1 MCRCDAHL
9 RLPSGQVQPEIHVN
23 KEEVGIV
30 GPNLLFPIRTRKL
43 RIQLFHPT
51 PLLPCRG
58 IRTWEPVVQPT
69 VA

>member
-23 KEEVGIV
+23 KEEDETFGL
-30 GPNLLFPIRTRKL
+30 PLFHIRTR
-43 RIQLFHPT
+43 QLCMRLFRPFSSF
-51 PLLPCRG
+51 PVRE
-58 IRTWEPVVQPT
+58 RRWEPVVQPT